1 MGKPRILLIED
12 NVDNREM
19 VRFVLERA
27 GYEILVGQ
35 TGDQAVTLARQ
46 ERPDLILMDLS
57 LPEKDGW
64 TAAGEIKAD
73 PALAAIPLVAL
84 TAHTLPGDRKRA
96 MEAGFDAY
104 ISKPINLP
112 RLIETLAAFLPPA
125 QSDG

>member
-12 NVDNREM
+12 NVDNRDM

-27 GYEILVGQ
+27 GYEVLVGR
-35 TGDQAVTLARQ
+35 TGTQAVTLARQ

-64 TAAGEIKAD
+64 TAATEIRAD
-73 PALAAIPLVAL
+73 PALSAIPLVAL
-84 TAHTLPGDRKRA
+84 TAHALPGDRKRA

-112 RLIETLAAFLPPA
+112 GLIETLAAFLPPKP
-125 QSDG
+125 DE

>member
-125 QSDG
+125 QSDE